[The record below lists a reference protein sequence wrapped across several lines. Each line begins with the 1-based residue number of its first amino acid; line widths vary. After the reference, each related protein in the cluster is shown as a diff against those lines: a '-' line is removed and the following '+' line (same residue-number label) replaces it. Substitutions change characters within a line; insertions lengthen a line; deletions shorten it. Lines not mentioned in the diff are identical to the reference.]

1 ATSEDG
7 PLEFGPEG
15 TVLVTGGT
23 GGLGALVAKHLAATY
38 QVKHL
43 LLASRRGEQAPGV
56 TDLVAELWE
65 LGATVTVAACDVGDR
80 DALAQLIA
88 GIPAEYPLRGVV
100 HAAGVADNGL
110 VGSLS
115 AERFDGV
122 LGPKADAA

>member
-1 ATSEDG
+1 SASRGER
-7 PLEFGPEG
+7 PEFGPEG

-23 GGLGALVAKHLAATY
+23 GGLGALVAGHLVTAY
-38 QVKHL
+38 GVRRL
-43 LLASRRGEQAPGV
+43 LLASRRGAQAPGAAE
-56 TDLVAELWE
+56 LVAELTE
-65 LGATVTVAACDVGDR
+65 LGATVEVAACDVSDR